1 MNSKPNESRH
11 LHKLTYLVV
20 CMFTVSYLLSMN
32 NVTTFIFSDG
42 FKGMFI
48 YDDTIPPV
56 EEGMPDTNGLVQE
69 TVVDGIDTVWYLGY
83 DTITTEFEEFKLGIL
98 DSIITINLGSTKKTV
113 TKSLFGFAT
122 AGIFQR
128 LQMPNDSS
136 SLDQWQ
142 WISDIQP
149 QVLRFPGGA
158 DSKFMDVLS
167 GPGYGYDL
175 QTIVRYFDMTD
186 SILDY
191 PTLADV
197 LDDASIEDS
206 IDNWVTPAGN
216 YVDDYKKFKESWN
229 EQQNLDSTHKFID
242 DFIEMVKK
250 IEVENGITVKVVYC
264 LNIFSNSATQCADIV
279 KYLRDSSINHIYPV
293 NVIGVEMGNE
303 PYFDYAQLM
312 MGWESFEDYWDY
324 LNGINS
330 VDTIFEYVLGDS
342 VWNNHD
348 FIGAFKNNQFF
359 HCPIGIPA
367 ENLKDSEYALF
378 SPNGIDDGTRSIDED
393 WNSKLREKYSAKENI
408 TGVPFAKRYA
418 FDAVILHPYYDG
430 HNWEHIPLNN
440 LDSTYECNLDDT
452 ISTNDEW
459 LFDTYDERLEVTFD
473 TIGINF
479 RKFLKTRYKESYD
492 VHRDTLLFYP
502 GVPHQ
507 KDLWV
512 TEWNFKDQGNYRD
525 GQLNRI
531 GVVSHGFMHGYIVF
545 EWFLKDIKLN
555 YDSDYQTGFHTL
567 STFHNFGGG
576 ATNAMIHPASN
587 EELDTLGK
595 NYPPYDITPK
605 ATDPEA
611 RNYLMKRTTFLS
623 FDLLS
628 EITKNGLKYLQ
639 TNYTMATRSVNVQPS
654 VFINPEQNFL
664 YIYYSNI
671 RDTIQEYLINTAGTF
686 GVYVDGGKIRVSD
699 TAELFCIDALKP
711 YSTSGKGNGTLY
723 RLNETYALAEDTTCN
738 ELYPIEIKN
747 IIMYIN
753 VPWGDSLLTL
763 TAPAYSYGYFKVPIR
778 AYYPLRV
785 DEVKSQYDMKLYPNP
800 ANNTVSVIGLQDNFA
815 IQGKLEVKMINV
827 TGSTCME
834 TDIISGQQLDI
845 SSLSYGV
852 YQIIIKFE
860 DGNIAVGKLIKQ

>member
-1 MNSKPNESRH
+1 MPNIHFFLYIFETNFEINNFYNLKCNNMNSKPNESRH

-264 LNIFSNSATQCADIV
+264 LNIFSNSATQCGN
-279 KYLRDSSINHIYPV
+279 SS
-293 NVIGVEMGNE
+293 
-303 PYFDYAQLM
+303 Q
-312 MGWESFEDYWDY
+312 
-324 LNGINS
+324 
-330 VDTIFEYVLGDS
+330 
-342 VWNNHD
+342 
-348 FIGAFKNNQFF
+348 
-359 HCPIGIPA
+359 
-367 ENLKDSEYALF
+367 
-378 SPNGIDDGTRSIDED
+378 
-393 WNSKLREKYSAKENI
+393 
-408 TGVPFAKRYA
+408 
-418 FDAVILHPYYDG
+418 
-430 HNWEHIPLNN
+430 
-440 LDSTYECNLDDT
+440 
-452 ISTNDEW
+452 
-459 LFDTYDERLEVTFD
+459 
-473 TIGINF
+473 
-479 RKFLKTRYKESYD
+479 
-492 VHRDTLLFYP
+492 
-502 GVPHQ
+502 
-507 KDLWV
+507 
-512 TEWNFKDQGNYRD
+512 
-525 GQLNRI
+525 
-531 GVVSHGFMHGYIVF
+531 
-545 EWFLKDIKLN
+545 
-555 YDSDYQTGFHTL
+555 
-567 STFHNFGGG
+567 
-576 ATNAMIHPASN
+576 
-587 EELDTLGK
+587 
-595 NYPPYDITPK
+595 
-605 ATDPEA
+605 TDP
-611 RNYLMKRTTFLS
+611 T
-623 FDLLS
+623 
-628 EITKNGLKYLQ
+628 
-639 TNYTMATRSVNVQPS
+639 
-654 VFINPEQNFL
+654 
-664 YIYYSNI
+664 
-671 RDTIQEYLINTAGTF
+671 
-686 GVYVDGGKIRVSD
+686 
-699 TAELFCIDALKP
+699 
-711 YSTSGKGNGTLY
+711 
-723 RLNETYALAEDTTCN
+723 
-738 ELYPIEIKN
+738 
-747 IIMYIN
+747 
-753 VPWGDSLLTL
+753 
-763 TAPAYSYGYFKVPIR
+763 
-778 AYYPLRV
+778 
-785 DEVKSQYDMKLYPNP
+785 
-800 ANNTVSVIGLQDNFA
+800 
-815 IQGKLEVKMINV
+815 
-827 TGSTCME
+827 
-834 TDIISGQQLDI
+834 
-845 SSLSYGV
+845 
-852 YQIIIKFE
+852 
-860 DGNIAVGKLIKQ
+860 